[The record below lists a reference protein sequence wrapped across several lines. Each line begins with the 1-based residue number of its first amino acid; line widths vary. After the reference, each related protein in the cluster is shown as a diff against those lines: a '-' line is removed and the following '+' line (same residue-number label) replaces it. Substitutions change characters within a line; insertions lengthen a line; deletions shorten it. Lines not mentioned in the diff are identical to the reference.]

1 MNPLLDPNVAY
12 VVLVLGFVLAI
23 LALFA
28 PGTGLLEVGA
38 LILLILAGF
47 SVVSLPTNLWALVL
61 LVFGIIPL
69 LLALRKT
76 GRWYWLVG
84 SLVLL
89 VVGTVFLFKTDTGT
103 PAINWVL
110 ACVTSTV
117 AVAIIWIITRKGL
130 EAIRQPVQS
139 ADDLVG
145 QVGEAHTKVF
155 HEGSVYVGGEEWSAR
170 SDTPIP
176 SGDRVRVTARQGLV
190 IVVEPLDAV
199 QPKKK

>member
-12 VVLVLGFVLAI
+12 VILVVGFVLAI

-38 LILLILAGF
+38 LIMLILAGF

-76 GRWYWLVG
+76 GRWYWLAG
-84 SLVLL
+84 SLVIL
-89 VVGTVFLFKTDTGT
+89 VVGTVFLFKTDTGA

-110 ACVTSTV
+110 AGVMSV
-117 AVAIIWIITRKGL
+117 VAIGIIWLIARKGL
-130 EAIRQPVQS
+130 EAIRQPVYS
-139 ADDLVG
+139 ADSLVG

-176 SGDRVRVTARQGLV
+176 SGDRVLVTGRQGLV
-190 IVVEPLDAV
+190 IVVEPLKVA